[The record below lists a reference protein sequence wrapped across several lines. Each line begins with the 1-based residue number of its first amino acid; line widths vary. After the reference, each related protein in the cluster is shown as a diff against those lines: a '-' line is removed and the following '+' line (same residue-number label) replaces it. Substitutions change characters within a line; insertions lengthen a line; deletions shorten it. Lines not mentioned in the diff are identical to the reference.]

1 MALINIAQG
10 TPCAGADGSV
20 HNPYRARPDNATD
33 FDDIF
38 RLRRGANT
46 FLVQPGIYL
55 TQGCYAYPQNGWAM
69 IDPNSSL
76 IGVGGSEATSIVL
89 AANYISINPQSG
101 QPIKQVETIIG
112 GGSAASGSERMQV
125 SGFRIDVNNSLLPV
139 LGLHTFSSGSNVF
152 DVIVVGLIG
161 DRTKPLPTDVA
172 WEGFGILVN
181 DSPSSRGGGSS
192 IANCRAYM
200 RTGSPKTYVTGIYLG
215 SVAVQKNP
223 NVIRDCYCE
232 APIPTTTLPP
242 NDAQFHAAFAAN
254 QNTLIQNCTSNGFIR
269 FFYADTGDVG
279 DIEITGCRGDVGQY
293 VVDAI
298 APYDAAANPIAYRRR
313 IRLTN
318 STFTIDHPVTT
329 YAVIF
334 HAQEKNTEPA
344 YNQVVIEDIDI
355 HDLRVRS
362 SLPAGNPALQDGI
375 GVYTVGLQGKKVD
388 RVFVRNCTL
397 PVGTKT
403 TAGVYDTDYVPPAT
417 SGTPLPAGRVV
428 FENLK
433 FTPVVVT
440 AP

>member
-161 DRTKPLPTDVA
+161 DRTAPLPTDVA

-181 DSPSSRGGGSS
+181 DSPGSRGGGSS

-200 RTGSPKTYVTGIYLG
+200 RTASPKTYVTGIYLG
-215 SVAVQKNP
+215 SNTVQKNP

-232 APIPTTTLPP
+232 APIPTSTLPP
-242 NDAQFHAAFAAN
+242 NDAHFHAAFAAN
-254 QNTLIQNCTSNGFIR
+254 QNTLIQNCSSNGFIR
-269 FFYADTGDVG
+269 FFYSDTLDLGDV
-279 DIEITGCRGDVGQY
+279 EITGCRADVTKY
-293 VVDAI
+293 VVDI
-298 APYDAAANPIAYRRR
+298 GCEVSTGNPVTYRRR
-313 IRLTN
+313 VRITN
-318 STFTIDHPVTT
+318 STFSVDNPIDT
-329 YAVIF
+329 YAVLL
-334 HAQEKNTEPA
+334 HTQEQNTTANPNPT
-344 YNQVVIEDIDI
+344 YNKVNITDIDI
-355 HDLRVRS
+355 HDCRVTS
-362 SLPAGNPALQDGI
+362 SLPPGSQAAADGI
-375 GVYTVGLQGKKVD
+375 GFYTVAIRNAKTQ
-388 RVFVRNCTL
+388 RVWVRNCTL
-397 PVGTKT
+397 PVAAKT
-403 TAGVYDTDYVPPAT
+403 QVGVYDPTPQ
-417 SGTPLPAGRVV
+417 SGAVV

-433 FTPVVVT
+433 YTPVTVF
-440 AP
+440 P